1 LRPIIVRAK
10 DRVQEHR
17 AEASCVVALGSGAK
31 RESDVES
38 CQSRQKSFEPRR
50 RHAVA
55 RWRIVVI
62 GVVLVFV
69 ILVFGGPFEKAIDR
83 RWPWR
88 PAEVVDRSP
97 DTTRGN

>member
-1 LRPIIVRAK
+1 
-10 DRVQEHR
+10 
-17 AEASCVVALGSGAK
+17 
-31 RESDVES
+31 
-38 CQSRQKSFEPRR
+38 
-50 RHAVA
+50 
-55 RWRIVVI
+55 VI

-88 PAEVVDRSP
+88 PMEGADRPP

>member
-1 LRPIIVRAK
+1 
-10 DRVQEHR
+10 
-17 AEASCVVALGSGAK
+17 
-31 RESDVES
+31 
-38 CQSRQKSFEPRR
+38 
-50 RHAVA
+50 
-55 RWRIVVI
+55 VVI

-88 PAEVVDRSP
+88 PMEVADRPP